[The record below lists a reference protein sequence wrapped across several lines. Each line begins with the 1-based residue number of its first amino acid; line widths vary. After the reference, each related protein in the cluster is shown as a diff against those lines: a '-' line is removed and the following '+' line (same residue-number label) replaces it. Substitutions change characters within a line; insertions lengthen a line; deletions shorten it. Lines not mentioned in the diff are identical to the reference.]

1 MPEIIDLS
9 MPIEDHFRWRVLR
22 EQTGDLA
29 KGDTFQITRLAWSMH
44 SFTHIDAPRHIAPD
58 GDTTD
63 EVPLERLIGEAVVID
78 LTGIGPDS
86 EITAE
91 TLAATGA
98 EIHAGDIALIK
109 TRWDEARSPGTPE
122 YWSEAPYLSAEA
134 CRWLRGREIKAL
146 GVDFPQDY
154 PIRGLLG
161 GQQAPIA
168 EFVSHDILLRNGVIL
183 IEYLTNLGALQAPR
197 TTLIALPLKI
207 PNADG
212 APARVIAYE
221 G

>member
-1 MPEIIDLS
+1 MTRIVDLS
-9 MPIEDHFRWRVLR
+9 MAIEDHFRWPVARS
-22 EQTGDLA
+22 QKGDLEA
-29 KGDTFQITRLAWSMH
+29 GDAFQITRLDWVVH
-44 SFTHIDAPRHIAPD
+44 GFTHIDAPRHMVAG
-58 GDTTD
+58 GDTTS
-63 EVPLERLIGEAVVID
+63 EVALDRTIGAAAVLD
-78 LTGIGPDS
+78 LSGIAPKT

-91 TLAATGA
+91 MLAAAAGHL
-98 EIHAGDIALIK
+98 EAGDIAVLK
-109 TRWDEARSPGTPE
+109 TCWEDVHSPRTPA
-122 YWSEAPYLSAEA
+122 YWTEAPYLSAEA
-134 CRWLRGREIKAL
+134 CRWLLAREIKAL

-154 PIRGLLG
+154 PIRELLDG
-161 GQQAPIA
+161 RQAPIT

-183 IEYLTNLGALQAPR
+183 IEYLTNLGALSGPR

>member
-22 EQTGDLA
+22 EQEGDLA

-44 SFTHIDAPRHIAPD
+44 SFTHIDAPRHMVPG

-78 LTGIGPDS
+78 LSGIGPDT

-98 EIHAGDIALIK
+98 EIHAGDIALLK

-154 PIRGLLG
+154 PIRGLLRG
-161 GQQAPIA
+161 ETAPI
-168 EFVSHDILLRNGVIL
+168 EDFVSHHILLRDGVIL
-183 IEYLTNLGALQAPR
+183 IEYLCNLGAVAGPR
-197 TTLIALPLKI
+197 TLLFALPLKL
-207 PNADG
+207 PGADG